1 MSRQA
6 PGQGPEVLIF
16 PDRGAAADAAA
27 QRVAESCARAVDR
40 RGECAVALSGGDTP
54 RDLYARLVEDP
65 LRHRIAWDRL
75 QVFWGDERGVPPTD
89 PRSNFRMAQQTL
101 LASVPIPSDRIYR
114 MPAEQADGAAA
125 AEAYEA
131 LLRAHTP
138 AAPDGWPQ
146 LDLVL
151 LGLGED
157 AHTASLFPHS
167 PVLREA
173 HRSVVVYEVPRLG
186 MARMTLTPPVLNHAA
201 EVIFLVA
208 GEGKAPALR
217 MVLEGPHDPDR
228 VPAQLVRPISGGPA
242 WFVDAAAASQLTRP
256 S

>member
-1 MSRQA
+1 
-6 PGQGPEVLIF
+6 
-16 PDRGAAADAAA
+16 
-27 QRVAESCARAVDR
+27 
-40 RGECAVALSGGDTP
+40 
-54 RDLYARLVEDP
+54 
-65 LRHRIAWDRL
+65 
-75 QVFWGDERGVPPTD
+75 
-89 PRSNFRMAQQTL
+89 
-101 LASVPIPSDRIYR
+101 

-125 AEAYEA
+125 AAAYEA
-131 LLRAHTP
+131 VLRTRTP
-138 AAPDGWPQ
+138 AAPDGWPL

-173 HRSVVVYEVPRLG
+173 HRSVMVYEVPHLG

-201 EVIFLVA
+201 DVIFLVA
-208 GEGKAPALR
+208 GEGKASALR

-228 VPAQLVRPISGGPA
+228 VPAQVVRPISGGPA

-256 S
+256 F